1 MINKKVLFP
10 CYSIGGSPFK
20 KSGAEIS
27 MVEEGYQDVPSGVP
41 WGSGGNV
48 DCETPTSGSC
58 DG

>member
-1 MINKKVLFP
+1 
-10 CYSIGGSPFK
+10 
-20 KSGAEIS
+20 

-58 DG
+58 DGQNVVVGHGGDE